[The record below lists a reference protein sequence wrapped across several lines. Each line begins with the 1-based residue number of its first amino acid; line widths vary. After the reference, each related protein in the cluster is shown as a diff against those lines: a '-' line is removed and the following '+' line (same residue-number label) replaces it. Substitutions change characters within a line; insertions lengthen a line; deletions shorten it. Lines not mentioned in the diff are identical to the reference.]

1 MIKLVVRTVLAA
13 LVLTGA
19 HSVFADEGRRLPTI
33 GLAIPVDAAT
43 DAPYQKAFR
52 DGLRDLGYVDGKNVT
67 LIVRYSNG
75 DPAKLRK
82 LIQELIA
89 LRVDVLWGEAPV
101 LKQATTTIPIV
112 SATMG
117 DPVKTGLVASLAR
130 PGGNLTG
137 VSKQSYDIWPKQL
150 ELARELVPNLR
161 RLCFL
166 FDENAEPD
174 ALTSAN
180 EVSALA
186 RGAGMTVCTFPVS
199 SLDDLRTALGAIW
212 KERPQLLIVWSSPL
226 MTQHRRMIID
236 SVAHRLPVITDGQNF
251 AEAGALLTYSVD
263 WLDMFRRSATYVD
276 KILKGAK
283 PGDLPIEQP
292 TKFNLVVNLKTAKA
306 LGIKVPESIL
316 VRANETIR

>member
-1 MIKLVVRTVLAA
+1 MIKLVVRTLLSA
-13 LVLTGA
+13 LMLTGA
-19 HSVFADEGRRLPTI
+19 HSAAADEARKLPTV

-52 DGLRDLGYVDGKNVT
+52 DGLQDFGYVDGKNVT

-75 DPAKLRK
+75 DPTKLRE

-89 LRVDVLWGEAPV
+89 LRVDVLWGEAPA
-101 LKQATTTIPIV
+101 LKEATTTIPIV
-112 SATMG
+112 SPTMG
-117 DPVKTGLVASLAR
+117 DPVKTGLVESLAR

-166 FDENAEPD
+166 FDATAEPD

-180 EVSALA
+180 EFNALA
-186 RGAGMTVCTFPVS
+186 AGTGITVRTLRAD
-199 SLDDLRTALGAIW
+199 SLEDLRAALMTIQ
-212 KERPQLLIVWSSPL
+212 KQRPQVLIVWSSPL
-226 MTQHRRMIID
+226 MTQHRRTIMD
-236 SVAHRLPVITDGQNF
+236 SVAQRLPVISDGQNF

-263 WLDMFRRSATYVD
+263 WLDMFRRSAAYVD
-276 KILKGAK
+276 KILKGAN
-283 PGDLPIEQP
+283 PGDLSIEQP

-306 LGIKVPESIL
+306 LGIKIPESIL
-316 VRANETIR
+316 VRANEIIR